1 MEVKNMKIKLLSNF
15 LALFCVFVWGVTFIS
30 TKVLLRY
37 FDPTSI
43 LIYRLVIC
51 IIFLFILSPKI
62 FRLNKISHEL
72 YFLLAGGSGIT
83 FYFLLENFAVKYTS
97 ATSVG
102 IIVALA
108 PMFTMIF
115 CQIAFKET
123 KIGFNL
129 AIGFIVSIIGIVLM
143 SLDSL
148 KNDSNIT
155 LKGVL
160 LASFAMICWGFY
172 SCFVKKINNIG
183 YDGINVT
190 RRIMIYGLILLIPFH
205 FILKANFN
213 IEAFKNYKVVLNI
226 LFLGLVAS
234 ALCFVLWN
242 YAVVQIGPIKC
253 NTYLYLSPTITMI
266 FSCLILGEKINTLI
280 VAGMLLSIF
289 GLFISSDLLFKNK
302 LKDSNINDR
311 ISLSGDKDDTSIS
324 EDERNI

>member
-1 MEVKNMKIKLLSNF
+1 MKIKALSNL

-43 LIYRLVIC
+43 LIYRLIIC
-51 IIFLFILSPKI
+51 AVFLFLLSPKP
-62 FRLNKISHEL
+62 FLLNKIGHEI
-72 YFLLAGGSGIT
+72 YFLLAGASGIT

-108 PMFTMIF
+108 PMFTMLF
-115 CQIAFKET
+115 CNVAFKET
-123 KIGFNL
+123 KITINL
-129 AIGFIVSIIGIVLM
+129 IIGFIIAITGIVLM

-155 LKGVL
+155 LKGVI
-160 LASFAMICWGFY
+160 LASLAMLCWGFY
-172 SCFVKKINNIG
+172 SCFLKKINNLG
-183 YDGINVT
+183 YEGIKVT
-190 RRIMIYGLILLIPFH
+190 RRIMLYGLILLLPFH
-205 FILKANFN
+205 FILNGSFN
-213 IEAFKNYKVVLNI
+213 IAAFKNYKVVLNI

-242 YAVVQIGPIKC
+242 YAVLQIGPIKC
-253 NTYLYLSPTITMI
+253 NVYLYLSPTITMI
-266 FSCLILGEKINTLI
+266 FSAIILHEKINILI
-280 VAGMLLSIF
+280 VIGMILSTI
-289 GLFISSDLLFKNK
+289 GLFVSSDFMLKNK
-302 LKDSNINDR
+302 LKDYNINDK
-311 ISLSGDKDDTSIS
+311 ISLSGENNDTSIS